1 LVPWSILFSRREF
14 MGDELNTSAG
24 SLHPGRP
31 VIWPTGKSAP
41 TSSSPQAAA
50 GAQASKAAAQASK
63 AAPLTPAEIAQA
75 QAAAKAMER
84 GEVARQ
90 FTAADL
96 KQLLISQN
104 IADSELNEKLATSM
118 LRYGLEVSKANFTK
132 LAAMVGTDPSQTAQE
147 ASILLLMKGIESPAA
162 AKALTKFLSE
172 NPQLAAQLLSLKGNI
187 SDLISALAMGKGI
200 MNDQMLAQM
209 IAVLA
214 QFDKEL
220 DSVPGKYKFSGKGSM
235 GRSELSSGLR
245 AMKALLDG
253 LPGKQN
259 LPDSAEG
266 QIIESNINA
275 TSNRLDQ
282 MIQNV
287 ISQAMLSKQTP
298 KEAVNYSY
306 YQIPNA
312 LVKPPTTVDMII
324 KRSVKEGGK
333 KIDPADTQIIMSI
346 DTQNMGR
353 VAVKMSIKGKNVE
366 FLFNTL
372 NDEVKSFIAGNAK
385 ELAGAVSKKDFSV
398 PKIQVNVN
406 PSMCA
411 IKPFL
416 IPFLGIE
423 DLMKIDVSA

>member
-1 LVPWSILFSRREF
+1 

>member
-1 LVPWSILFSRREF
+1 
-14 MGDELNTSAG
+14 MGEDMTTAGG

-31 VIWPTGKSAP
+31 VIWPTGKSAS
-41 TSSSPQAAA
+41 TAASPQASA
-50 GAQASKAAAQASK
+50 GAQAAAKAAQAAK

-96 KQLLISQN
+96 KQLLLSQN
-104 IADSELNEKLATSM
+104 IADSEMNEKLATSM

-147 ASILLLMKGIESPAA
+147 ASILLLMKGIDSPSA
-162 AKALTKFLSE
+162 AKSLTKFLSE
-172 NPQLAAQLLSLKGNI
+172 NPQLAAQLSSLQGNI
-187 SDLISALAMGKGI
+187 SDLMSALSMGKGI
-200 MNDQMLAQM
+200 LNDQMLGQI

-214 QFDKEL
+214 QFDKDIEN
-220 DSVPGKYKFSGKGSM
+220 VPGKYKFSGNGTV
-235 GRSELSSGLR
+235 GRSELSSSLR

-253 LPGKQN
+253 LPGKQD

-282 MIQNV
+282 MIQSV
-287 ISQAMLSKQTP
+287 ISQAMLSKQSAKP
-298 KEAVNYSY
+298 EVNYSY

-312 LVKPPTTVDMII
+312 LVKPPTTVDLII
-324 KRSVKEGGK
+324 KRSDKQGGK
-333 KIDPADTQIIMSI
+333 KIDPADTQIIMSV
-346 DTQNMGR
+346 DTLNMGR
-353 VAVKMSIKGKNVE
+353 VAVKMSIKGKNVD
-366 FLFNTL
+366 FLFNAQ

-385 ELAGAVSKKDFSV
+385 ELASSVSKKDFSV